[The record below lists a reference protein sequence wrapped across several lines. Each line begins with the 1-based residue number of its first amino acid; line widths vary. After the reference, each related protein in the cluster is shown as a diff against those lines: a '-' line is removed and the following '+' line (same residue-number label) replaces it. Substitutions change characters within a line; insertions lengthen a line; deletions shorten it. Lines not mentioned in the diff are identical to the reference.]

1 MNIGQLNSVQKV
13 ISQLKIADNRAVKI
27 AGTWGGFAPLLAL
40 HIQQELKKPILYIS
54 PHLDDADNVVD
65 DLIAFHPSSL
75 SAKESIFPQTSVL
88 DKAAAGKKAD
98 YGGQVGG
105 RNIETLPGRAGE
117 ELIDA
122 TDEIS
127 AARARL
133 VLKLAPAT
141 SGGGNRPP
149 QAAAAKYG
157 IISTSIQALMQPV
170 PRPERL
176 LKKGLALGV
185 GKIVEMDRICGWLV
199 DNGFE
204 AVARIDLPGQFVK
217 RGGIID
223 IFAPVTTQS
232 NQPIAI
238 RIEFFGDKIES
249 IRTIDLDTQ
258 RSSGNIE
265 DITITSAIGD
275 GDGDGRT
282 LFLDVLDPETII
294 FVHEPTDVQ
303 EIADVFIRR
312 VERPGGLY
320 KWEEIFKAIDGF
332 KKVFV
337 SRFADDADSIELRI
351 KSTQQFEHKSGPVW
365 AGHSPRCDRVATGR
379 TALQQ
384 LTQLGQEGWNVYLY
398 CETGAEVKRIEEIIC
413 EDKRT
418 PRQAGGLNLPIG
430 FVHRGFII
438 EELKTIVATHHELFG
453 QAILRR
459 TIRPIGAMAAVDSAA
474 ELNKGD
480 YVVHINY
487 GIGKFKGIETI
498 AKDGNKCE
506 FLTLQ
511 YADKALVHIPV
522 QNIGFVQKYIGTT
535 AVRPKL
541 SKIGTKKWERQK
553 NKVASA
559 VADLAS
565 ELLEIQ
571 AKRQSMKGIKYGEDS
586 RWQREFE
593 ESFLYQETPDQEVCS
608 EQIKADMKKAVPMDR
623 LLCGDVGY
631 GKTELAMRAAFKAI
645 EAGKQVAVLVP
656 TTVLCIQHERTFTQR
671 FADFPILVE
680 SINRFKTK
688 QHAAEI
694 VKRTKEG
701 KVDILIGTHRL
712 LSNDVG
718 FKDLGLLIIDEEQRF
733 GVEHKEKLKK
743 MRVNVDILTM
753 TATPIPRT
761 LHMAMLGLRDISSL
775 ATPPLDRRA
784 VVTQVKKFDAEIIK
798 RAILFELNRQGQI
811 FFVHNRVQTIEKFAD
826 EIRKLVP
833 DVRIAI
839 AHGQMH
845 KHELEKAMIEF
856 VLGEIDVLLCSAIIE
871 SGIDIPNANTIIIN
885 DADRFGLAQ
894 LHQLRGRVG
903 RFKHRAYSYFLL
915 PRTRSITPVAA
926 KRLKAI
932 EEYSQLGAGFK
943 IALRD
948 LEIRGAGNILGPEQ
962 SGHINTIGFE
972 LFCRVLAE
980 AVKRLRK
987 EPLEKEP
994 SAVVDLGFSVYIPRS
1009 YIQADSQRMNVYR
1022 RIAAARV
1029 PQDIARL
1036 EEELG
1041 DIFGQICPEVRK
1053 LLELAEIRL
1062 LASTVGI
1069 RAITIS
1075 GDDVVFALE
1084 SSFAAASSFAKASE
1098 DKSEDKKDGAKK
1110 AMKIFADVPGKVRIP
1125 DAMAVHIR
1133 LEKNYLEPDTICAV
1147 LRKILRKKA

>member
-1 MNIGQLNSVQKV
+1 MDIGQLNSVQKV
-13 ISQLKIADNRAVKI
+13 ISRIKAADNRVVKI
-27 AGTWGGFAPLLAL
+27 AGTWGSFAPLLAL
-40 HIQQELKKPILYIS
+40 HIHQELKKPILYIGS
-54 PHLDDADNVVD
+54 HLDDADNVVD
-65 DLIAFHPSSL
+65 DLIAF
-75 SAKESIFPQTSVL
+75 
-88 DKAAAGKKAD
+88 
-98 YGGQVGG
+98 GG
-105 RNIETLPGRAGE
+105 RNIETLGGRAGE

-133 VLKLAPAT
+133 VLKMGLDSSSPYRRRLNGDEPQPQRSRLNGDEPQPQRSRLNGNEPQPQE
-141 SGGGNRPP
+141 SGLNGDEPRQSVGG
-149 QAAAAKYG
+149 AKCG

-176 LKKGLALGV
+176 LEKGLALRV
-185 GKIVEMDRICGWLV
+185 GEIIEMERVCGWLV

-204 AVARIDLPGQFVK
+204 AVAKIDLPGQFVK

-232 NQPIAI
+232 NQPIAA
-238 RIEFFGDKIES
+238 RVEFFGDKVES

-265 DITITSAIGD
+265 EITITSAIGD
-275 GDGDGRT
+275 GDGEDKT
-282 LFLDVLDPETII
+282 LFLNVIDPETII

-303 EIADVFIRR
+303 EIADVFVRR
-312 VERPGGLY
+312 VERPEGLY
-320 KWEEIFKAIDGF
+320 KWEEIYKRISDFKQVHI
-332 KKVFV
+332 
-337 SRFADDADSIELRI
+337 SRFADDADNIELKI

-365 AGHSPRCDRVATGR
+365 AGHR

-384 LTQLGQEGWNVYLY
+384 LTQMAQEGWDVYLY
-398 CETGAEVKRIEEIIC
+398 CETGAEVKRIEEIIG
-413 EDKRT
+413 ENNE
-418 PRQAGGLNLPIG
+418 PRHSDGGAKQKIHLPIG

-453 QAILRR
+453 QAIIRR
-459 TIRPIGAMAAVDSAA
+459 TIRPIGATTAVDSAA
-474 ELNKGD
+474 ELSKGD

-487 GIGKFKGIETI
+487 GIGKFKGIEAI
-498 AKDGNKCE
+498 EKDGNKCE

-535 AVRPKL
+535 AIRPKL

-571 AKRQSMKGIKYGEDS
+571 ARRQSMKGIAYGEDS
-586 RWQREFE
+586 NWQREFE

-671 FADFPILVE
+671 FADFPISVE

-688 QHAAEI
+688 QHSAEI
-694 VKRTKEG
+694 VKRAKEG

-775 ATPPLDRRA
+775 TTPPLDRRA

-826 EIRKLVP
+826 EIKKLVP
-833 DVRIAI
+833 DVKIAI

-845 KHELEKAMIEF
+845 KHELEKAMIKF
-856 VLGEIDVLLCSAIIE
+856 VIGEIDVLLCSAIIE

-903 RFKHRAYSYFLL
+903 RFKHRAHAYFLL
-915 PRTRSITPVAA
+915 PRTRSITPVAI

-972 LFCRVLAE
+972 LFCRLLAE

-994 SAVVDLGFSVYIPRS
+994 SAVIDLGFSVYIPRS

-1041 DIFGQICPEVRK
+1041 DMFGRICPEVQK
-1053 LLELAEIRL
+1053 LLELAEIRI
-1062 LASTVGI
+1062 LASAAGI

-1084 SSFAAASSFAKASE
+1084 KDNAKR
-1098 DKSEDKKDGAKK
+1098 
-1110 AMKIFADVPGKVRIP
+1110 AMKIFTGAPGKVRIP
-1125 DAMAVHIR
+1125 DALTVYIR
-1133 LEKNYLEPDTICAV
+1133 FEKNYLGPDTICAV
-1147 LRKILRKKA
+1147 LRKILRKKT

>member
-1 MNIGQLNSVQKV
+1 LDIGQLNSVQEI
-13 ISQLKIADNRAVKI
+13 ISQIKAADGAVKI
-27 AGTWGGFAPLLAL
+27 AGTWGSFAPLLAL
-40 HIQQELKKPILYIS
+40 HIQQQLKKPILYIS
-54 PHLDDADNVVD
+54 SHLDDADNVVD
-65 DLIAFHPSSL
+65 DLLAFG
-75 SAKESIFPQTSVL
+75 
-88 DKAAAGKKAD
+88 GK
-98 YGGQVGG
+98 
-105 RNIETLPGRAGE
+105 NIETLPGRAGE

-133 VLKLAPAT
+133 VLKLA
-141 SGGGNRPP
+141 SGK
-149 QAAAAKYG
+149 QAG

-170 PRPERL
+170 PKPEKL
-176 LKKGLALGV
+176 LEKGLELQS
-185 GKIVEMDRICGWLV
+185 GKTVEMDKICGWLV

-204 AVARIDLPGQFVK
+204 AVAQIDLPGQFVK

-223 IFAPVTTQS
+223 IFAPVTAQS

-265 DITITSAIGD
+265 EITVTSAIGD
-275 GDGDGRT
+275 GDGEDKT
-282 LFLDVLDPETII
+282 LFLNVIDPETII
-294 FVHEPTDVQ
+294 FVQEPTDVQ

-312 VERPGGLY
+312 VERPEGLY
-320 KWEEIFKAIDGF
+320 KWDEIYKKISDFKRVYI
-332 KKVFV
+332 
-337 SRFADDADSIELRI
+337 SRFADDAENIELRI

-365 AGHSPRCDRVATGR
+365 AGHR

-384 LTQLGQEGWNVYLY
+384 LTQTAQEGWDVYLY
-398 CETGAEVKRIEEIIC
+398 CETGAEVKRIEEIISQ
-413 EDKRT
+413 DVKQL
-418 PRQAGGLNLPIG
+418 PANFHLPIG

-459 TIRPIGAMAAVDSAA
+459 TVRPIGATTAVDSAA

-498 AKDGNKCE
+498 EKEGNKCE

-511 YADKALVHIPV
+511 YADSALVHVPV

-553 NKVASA
+553 NRVASA

-565 ELLEIQ
+565 ELLDIQ
-571 AKRQSMKGIKYGEDS
+571 ARRQSMKGIAYGEDS
-586 RWQREFE
+586 NWQREFE
-593 ESFLYQETPDQEVCS
+593 ESFLYQETHDQEVCS
-608 EQIKADMKKAVPMDR
+608 EQIKSDMKKPVPMDR

-671 FADFPILVE
+671 FADFPISVE

-688 QHAAEI
+688 QHASEI

-833 DVRIAI
+833 DVKIAI

-915 PRTRSITPVAA
+915 PRTRSITPVAV

-972 LFCRVLAE
+972 LFCRLLAE

-1022 RIAAARV
+1022 RIAAARE
-1029 PQDIARL
+1029 PQDIVRL
-1036 EEELG
+1036 EDELN
-1041 DIFGQICPEVRK
+1041 DMFGRICPEVQK
-1053 LLELAEIRL
+1053 LLELAEIRI
-1062 LASTVGI
+1062 LASAAGI

-1084 SSFAAASSFAKASE
+1084 
-1098 DKSEDKKDGAKK
+1098 KDDAQK
-1110 AMKIFADVPGKVRIP
+1110 AMKIFACAPGKVRIP
-1125 DAMAVHIR
+1125 DELTVYIR
-1133 LEKNYLEPDTICAV
+1133 LEKKYLWPDTICAV
-1147 LRKILRKKA
+1147 LRKILRKKT

>member
-1 MNIGQLNSVQKV
+1 LNIGQLNSVQEI
-13 ISQLKIADNRAVKI
+13 ISQLKAADSNRAVKI
-27 AGTWGGFAPLLAL
+27 AGTWGSFAPLLAI
-40 HIQQELKKPILYIS
+40 HIHQQLKKPILYIS

-65 DLIAFHPSSL
+65 DLLAF
-75 SAKESIFPQTSVL
+75 E
-88 DKAAAGKKAD
+88 GK
-98 YGGQVGG
+98 
-105 RNIETLPGRAGE
+105 NIETLPGRAGE

-133 VLKLAPAT
+133 VLKIASEQP
-141 SGGGNRPP
+141 PP
-149 QAAAAKYG
+149 QGWGLNDKHG

-170 PRPERL
+170 PRPGRL
-176 LKKGLALGV
+176 LEKGLALGV
-185 GKIVEMDRICGWLV
+185 GKTVEMDGVCQWLV

-204 AVARIDLPGQFVK
+204 AVAQIDLPGQFVK

-223 IFAPVTTQS
+223 IFAPVTAQS

-238 RIEFFGDKIES
+238 RVEFFGDRIES

-265 DITITSAIGD
+265 GITITSAISD
-275 GDGDGRT
+275 NDSDQT
-282 LFLDVLDPETII
+282 LFLSVIDPETII
-294 FVHEPTDVQ
+294 FIQEPMEVQ

-312 VERPGGLY
+312 VERPEGLY
-320 KWEEIFKAIDGF
+320 KWEDIFKAISRF

-337 SRFADDADSIELRI
+337 SRFADDAENIELRI
-351 KSTQQFEHKSGPVW
+351 KSTQQYEHKSGLVW
-365 AGHSPRCDRVATGR
+365 AGHR

-384 LTQLGQEGWNVYLY
+384 LTQTAQEGWDVYLY
-398 CETGAEVKRIEEIIC
+398 CETAAEVKRIEEIIN
-413 EDKRT
+413 ENKE
-418 PRQAGGLNLPIG
+418 PRHSDGGANPPALSLGLCNPNFHLPIG

-459 TIRPIGAMAAVDSAA
+459 TVRPISAAAAIDSVA

-498 AKDGNKCE
+498 EKEGNKCE

-511 YADKALVHIPV
+511 YADSALVHVPV

-559 VADLAS
+559 VADLAT

-571 AKRQSMKGIKYGEDS
+571 ARRQSMKGIAYGEDS
-586 RWQREFE
+586 NWQREFE
-593 ESFLYQETPDQEVCS
+593 ESFLYQETPDQESCS
-608 EQIKADMKKAVPMDR
+608 EQIKSDMKKAVPMDR

-671 FADFPILVE
+671 FADFPISVE

-712 LSNDVG
+712 LSKDVG

-761 LHMAMLGLRDISSL
+761 LHMSLLGLRDISSL
-775 ATPPLDRRA
+775 TTPPLDRRA

-798 RAILFELNRQGQI
+798 RAILFELNRQGQV

-826 EIRKLVP
+826 EIKKLVP
-833 DVRIAI
+833 DVKIAI

-856 VLGEIDVLLCSAIIE
+856 VVGEIDMLLCSAIIE

-903 RFKHRAYSYFLL
+903 RFKHRAYAYFLL
-915 PRTRSITPVAA
+915 PRTRSISPVAV

-962 SGHINTIGFE
+962 SGHINTVGYE
-972 LFCRVLAE
+972 LFCRLLAE
-980 AVKRLRK
+980 AVKRLK
-987 EPLEKEP
+987 NEPLEKAP
-994 SAVVDLGFSVYIPRS
+994 TAVVELGFSIYIPRN

-1022 RIAAARV
+1022 RIAAARMAEDLV
-1029 PQDIARL
+1029 RL

-1041 DIFGQICPEVRK
+1041 DMFGHICPEVQK
-1053 LLELAEIRL
+1053 LLELAEIRI
-1062 LASTVGI
+1062 LASAAGI

-1075 GDDVVFALE
+1075 GDDVVFAIE
-1084 SSFAAASSFAKASE
+1084 
-1098 DKSEDKKDGAKK
+1098 KDSGKK
-1110 AMKIFADVPGKVRIP
+1110 AMTIFAGAPGKVRIP
-1125 DAMAVHIR
+1125 DPLTVHIR
-1133 LEKNYLEPDTICAV
+1133 LEKKYLEPDTICAI
-1147 LRKILRKKA
+1147 LRKILRKKT

>member
-1 MNIGQLNSVQKV
+1 
-13 ISQLKIADNRAVKI
+13 
-27 AGTWGGFAPLLAL
+27 
-40 HIQQELKKPILYIS
+40 
-54 PHLDDADNVVD
+54 
-65 DLIAFHPSSL
+65 
-75 SAKESIFPQTSVL
+75 
-88 DKAAAGKKAD
+88 
-98 YGGQVGG
+98 
-105 RNIETLPGRAGE
+105 
-117 ELIDA
+117 
-122 TDEIS
+122 
-127 AARARL
+127 
-133 VLKLAPAT
+133 
-141 SGGGNRPP
+141 
-149 QAAAAKYG
+149 
-157 IISTSIQALMQPV
+157 MQPV
-170 PRPERL
+170 PKPQQL
-176 LKKGLALGV
+176 LEKGLALRV
-185 GKIVEMDRICGWLV
+185 GETLEMDKVCRWLV

-204 AVARIDLPGQFVK
+204 TVAQIDLPGQFVK

-223 IFAPVTTQS
+223 IYAPVVAQS
-232 NQPIAI
+232 NQPTAI
-238 RIEFFGDKIES
+238 RVEFFGDKIES

-265 DITITSAIGD
+265 NITIISAIGD
-275 GDGDGRT
+275 GDSEDKT
-282 LFLDVLDPETII
+282 LFLNVIDPETII
-294 FVHEPTDVQ
+294 FIQEPTDVQ

-312 VERPGGLY
+312 VERPDGLY
-320 KWEEIFKAIDGF
+320 KWEEIYKKISDFKQVHI
-332 KKVFV
+332 
-337 SRFADDADSIELRI
+337 SRFASDADSIELRI
-351 KSTQQFEHKSGPVW
+351 KSTQRFEHKSGPVW
-365 AGHSPRCDRVATGR
+365 AGHRE
-379 TALQQ
+379 ALKQ
-384 LTQLGQEGWNVYLY
+384 LTQLAQEGWDVYLY
-398 CETGAEVKRIEEIIC
+398 CETAAEVKRIEEIIN
-413 EDKRT
+413 EDNVAVPATAKQ
-418 PRQAGGLNLPIG
+418 PPALSLGLCNPDFYLPIG

-453 QAILRR
+453 QVIIRR
-459 TIRPIGAMAAVDSAA
+459 TVRPLGATAAVDSAA
-474 ELNKGD
+474 ELNRGD

-487 GIGKFKGIETI
+487 GIGKFKGVETI
-498 AKDGNKCE
+498 EKAGQKCE

-511 YADKALVHIPV
+511 YADKALVHVPV

-535 AVRPKL
+535 AIRPKL

-559 VADLAS
+559 VSDLAT

-571 AKRQSMKGIKYGEDS
+571 ARRQSMKGIAYGEDS
-586 RWQREFE
+586 NWQREFE
-593 ESFLYQETPDQEVCS
+593 ESFLYQETADQGVCS
-608 EQIKADMKKAVPMDR
+608 EQIKTDMKKSVPMDR

-671 FADFPILVE
+671 FADFPVSVE

-688 QHAAEI
+688 QHSAEI
-694 VKRTKEG
+694 VKRTREG

-761 LHMAMLGLRDISSL
+761 LHIAMLGLRDISSL

-784 VVTQVKKFDAEIIK
+784 VVTQVKKFDEEIIK

-833 DVRIAI
+833 DVKIAI

-856 VLGEIDVLLCSAIIE
+856 VVGEIDVLLCSAIIE

-903 RFKHRAYSYFLL
+903 RFKHRAYAFFLL
-915 PRTRSITPVAA
+915 PKRRSITPVAV

-972 LFCRVLAE
+972 LFCKLLAE
-980 AVKRLRK
+980 AVKRLRN
-987 EPLEKEP
+987 EPTEKEP
-994 SAVVDLGFSVYIPRS
+994 CAVVDLGFSVYIPRS

-1029 PQDIARL
+1029 PQDIERL
-1036 EEELG
+1036 DEELN
-1041 DIFGQICPEVRK
+1041 DMFGKICPEVRK
-1053 LLELAEIRL
+1053 MLELAEIRI
-1062 LASTVGI
+1062 LASAAGI

-1084 SSFAAASSFAKASE
+1084 
-1098 DKSEDKKDGAKK
+1098 KDGGKK
-1110 AMKIFADVPGKVRIP
+1110 AMKIFADAPGKVRIP
-1125 DAMAVHIR
+1125 DAATVHIR
-1133 LEKNYLEPDTICAV
+1133 LEKSYLEPDTVCAV
-1147 LRKILRKKA
+1147 LRKILRKRA

>member
-1 MNIGQLNSVQKV
+1 L
-13 ISQLKIADNRAVKI
+13 
-27 AGTWGGFAPLLAL
+27 GT
-40 HIQQELKKPILYIS
+40 
-54 PHLDDADNVVD
+54 
-65 DLIAFHPSSL
+65 
-75 SAKESIFPQTSVL
+75 
-88 DKAAAGKKAD
+88 
-98 YGGQVGG
+98 
-105 RNIETLPGRAGE
+105 
-117 ELIDA
+117 
-122 TDEIS
+122 
-127 AARARL
+127 
-133 VLKLAPAT
+133 
-141 SGGGNRPP
+141 
-149 QAAAAKYG
+149 
-157 IISTSIQALMQPV
+157 
-170 PRPERL
+170 
-176 LKKGLALGV
+176 
-185 GKIVEMDRICGWLV
+185 
-199 DNGFE
+199 
-204 AVARIDLPGQFVK
+204 
-217 RGGIID
+217 
-223 IFAPVTTQS
+223 TT
-232 NQPIAI
+232 
-238 RIEFFGDKIES
+238 
-249 IRTIDLDTQ
+249 
-258 RSSGNIE
+258 
-265 DITITSAIGD
+265 
-275 GDGDGRT
+275 
-282 LFLDVLDPETII
+282 
-294 FVHEPTDVQ
+294 
-303 EIADVFIRR
+303 
-312 VERPGGLY
+312 
-320 KWEEIFKAIDGF
+320 
-332 KKVFV
+332 
-337 SRFADDADSIELRI
+337 
-351 KSTQQFEHKSGPVW
+351 
-365 AGHSPRCDRVATGR
+365 
-379 TALQQ
+379 
-384 LTQLGQEGWNVYLY
+384 
-398 CETGAEVKRIEEIIC
+398 
-413 EDKRT
+413 
-418 PRQAGGLNLPIG
+418 
-430 FVHRGFII
+430 
-438 EELKTIVATHHELFG
+438 
-453 QAILRR
+453 
-459 TIRPIGAMAAVDSAA
+459 AVDSAA

-498 AKDGNKCE
+498 EKAGQKCE

-511 YADKALVHIPV
+511 YADKALVHVPV

-535 AVRPKL
+535 AIRPKL

-559 VADLAS
+559 VSDLAG
-565 ELLEIQ
+565 ELLEMQ
-571 AKRQSMKGIKYGEDS
+571 ARRQSMKGIAYGEDS
-586 RWQREFE
+586 SWQREFE
-593 ESFLYQETPDQEVCS
+593 ESFLYQETADQEVCS
-608 EQIKADMKKAVPMDR
+608 EQIKSDMKKSVPMDR

-671 FADFPILVE
+671 FADFPISVE

-761 LHMAMLGLRDISSL
+761 LHIAMLGLRDISSL

-798 RAILFELNRQGQI
+798 RALLFELNRQGQI

-826 EIRKLVP
+826 EIRQLVP
-833 DVRIAI
+833 EVKIAI

-856 VLGEIDVLLCSAIIE
+856 VVGEIDVLLCSAIIE

-903 RFKHRAYSYFLL
+903 RFKHRAYAYFLL
-915 PRTRSITPVAA
+915 PKTRSITPVAV

-972 LFCRVLAE
+972 LFCKLLSG
-980 AVKRLRK
+980 AVKRLRN
-987 EPLEKEP
+987 EPMEKEP
-994 SAVVDLGFSVYIPRS
+994 TAVVDLGFSVYIPRS

-1029 PQDIARL
+1029 SQDIERL
-1036 EEELG
+1036 DEELN
-1041 DIFGQICPEVRK
+1041 DMFGKICPEVRK
-1053 LLELAEIRL
+1053 LLELAEIRI
-1062 LASTVGI
+1062 LASAAGI

-1084 SSFAAASSFAKASE
+1084 KDSG
-1098 DKSEDKKDGAKK
+1098 KKP
-1110 AMKIFADVPGKVRIP
+1110 MKIFADAPGKVRIP
-1125 DAMAVHIR
+1125 DAATVHIR
-1133 LEKNYLEPDTICAV
+1133 LEKSYLEPDTICAV
-1147 LRKILRKKA
+1147 LRKILRKGT